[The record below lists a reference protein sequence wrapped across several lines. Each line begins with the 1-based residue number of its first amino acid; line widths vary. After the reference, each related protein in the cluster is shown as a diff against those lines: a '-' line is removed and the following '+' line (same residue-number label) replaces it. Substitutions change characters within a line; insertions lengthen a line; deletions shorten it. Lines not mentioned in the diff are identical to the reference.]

1 MERVPLTQNYKGY
14 TISGDAQPVHGY
26 SNNWCAATSV
36 LLIREGKLCIEV
48 HRFQDRLLAYDDED
62 LTKWFGL
69 FLAQIAVD
77 YCLPKPSYYLRP
89 MDFAWAVDILRRAAE
104 ECKTREIR
112 RPKLYEAL
120 DFLAQSLDQKWLVRR
135 YRRGLIGDRRDYREK
150 EEQRETL
157 RIAIRGIQQACV
169 AFLLR
174 RMNDLAVQYR
184 DNKTEIDKLR
194 GQLSIVRKAVRF

>member
-1 MERVPLTQNYKGY
+1 MVMRSPYMATVTIGVPQQVYYLFARANFALRYTDFRTDCSHMMTKIWQNG
-14 TISGDAQPVHGY
+14 SGC
-26 SNNWCAATSV
+26 S
-36 LLIREGKLCIEV
+36 
-48 HRFQDRLLAYDDED
+48 
-62 LTKWFGL
+62 
-69 FLAQIAVD
+69 
-77 YCLPKPSYYLRP
+77 LPKSPLITVYPSPRIISDPWILLGLY
-89 MDFAWAVDILRRAAE
+89 ILRRAAE

-120 DFLAQSLDQKWLVRR
+120 DFLGQSLDQKWLVRR

>member
-89 MDFAWAVDILRRAAE
+89 MDFAWAVYPP
-104 ECKTREIR
+104 TR
-112 RPKLYEAL
+112 
-120 DFLAQSLDQKWLVRR
+120 
-135 YRRGLIGDRRDYREK
+135 
-150 EEQRETL
+150 
-157 RIAIRGIQQACV
+157 C
-169 AFLLR
+169 R
-174 RMNDLAVQYR
+174 RMQNQGNSPPKV
-184 DNKTEIDKLR
+184 I
-194 GQLSIVRKAVRF
+194 

>member
-1 MERVPLTQNYKGY
+1 
-14 TISGDAQPVHGY
+14 
-26 SNNWCAATSV
+26 
-36 LLIREGKLCIEV
+36 
-48 HRFQDRLLAYDDED
+48 
-62 LTKWFGL
+62 
-69 FLAQIAVD
+69 
-77 YCLPKPSYYLRP
+77 

-120 DFLAQSLDQKWLVRR
+120 DFLEQSLDQKWLVRR

-169 AFLLR
+169 ALLLR

-194 GQLSIVRKAVRF
+194 WQLSVVRKAIRF